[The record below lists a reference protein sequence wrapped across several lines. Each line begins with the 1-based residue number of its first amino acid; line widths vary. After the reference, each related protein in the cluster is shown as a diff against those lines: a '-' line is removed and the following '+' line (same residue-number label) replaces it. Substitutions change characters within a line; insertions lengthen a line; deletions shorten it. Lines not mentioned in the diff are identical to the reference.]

1 MTIAGLNKSVTRKLQ
16 KFAENEISR
25 SEVKDMILDWYTPM
39 KIYTRKLDGTR
50 MVRDMFSVQGPSGN
64 VKYDY
69 DARGYMIMYDSDK
82 IGFRTIVLKN
92 VYKIE
97 KEGRTYLVR

>member
-1 MTIAGLNKSVTRKLQ
+1 MTFAGVNKSVSRKLQ
-16 KFAENEISR
+16 KFSENDITLEQA
-25 SEVKDMILDWYTPM
+25 KDMILDWYTPM
-39 KIYTRKLDGTR
+39 KVYTKKLDGTR

-69 DARGYMIMYDSDK
+69 DAKGYMIMYDSDK

-92 VYKIE
+92 VYRID

>member
-1 MTIAGLNKSVTRKLQ
+1 MTFNGVNKSVNRKLQ
-16 KFAENEISR
+16 KFAENDITLDEAK
-25 SEVKDMILDWYTPM
+25 EMILDWYTPM
-39 KIYTRKLDGTR
+39 KVYTRKLDGTR

-69 DARGYMIMYDSDK
+69 DAKGYMIMYDSDK

-92 VYKIE
+92 VYRID

>member
-1 MTIAGLNKSVTRKLQ
+1 MTFAGVNKSVSRKLQ
-16 KFAENEISR
+16 KFSENDITLDEA
-25 SEVKDMILDWYTPM
+25 KDMILDWYTPM
-39 KIYTRKLDGTR
+39 KVYTRKLDGTR

-69 DARGYMIMYDSDK
+69 DAKGYMIMYDSDK

-92 VYKIE
+92 VYRID

>member
-1 MTIAGLNKSVTRKLQ
+1 MTFNGLNKGVLKRMH

-25 SEVKDMILDWYTPM
+25 SEVKDMVLDWYTPM

-69 DARGYMIMYDSDK
+69 DAKGYMIMYDSDK

-92 VYKIE
+92 IYKIE

>member
-1 MTIAGLNKSVTRKLQ
+1 MTYNGVNKSVLRKLQ
-16 KFAENEISR
+16 KFSESDITLAEA
-25 SEVKDMILDWYTPM
+25 KDMILDWYTPM
-39 KIYTRKLDGTR
+39 KIYTRKLDGKR

-64 VKYDY
+64 VKYNY

-82 IGFRTIVLKN
+82 VGFRTIVLKN

>member
-1 MTIAGLNKSVTRKLQ
+1 MTFNGVNKSVSRKLQ
-16 KFAENEISR
+16 KFSENDITL
-25 SEVKDMILDWYTPM
+25 SEAKDMILDWYTPM
-39 KIYTRKLDGTR
+39 KVYTKKLDGTR

-69 DARGYMIMYDSDK
+69 DAKGYMIMYDSDK